1 MIRRFLHRVIQS
13 AFILLGILICNFFLL
28 HSAPGDAAQVLA
40 GEAGAGDAAYIDA
53 LRHRFGLDQPLPVQ
67 LLLYLGHAIRLDL
80 GFSFRNGEPVLTLIL
95 QRLPATL
102 LLTVTSLALAVLLG
116 IVLGSSAARRI
127 DTWVDDT
134 ISTAA
139 TLAYATPLFWIGLML
154 IVLFGVKLGWLPTGG
169 YEDVGAGHRGPSR
182 ALDIGR
188 HMVLPVVTLALFYT
202 AIYTRLMRAAM
213 ADVMRVDYIRTARA
227 AGIGETRITLRA
239 ALPNAVLPLVTMV
252 GLQVASLLGGTVLVE
267 SVFAWPG
274 LGRLAYEAVTARDLN
289 LLLGLLL
296 CSAVLVIVT
305 NLLVD
310 LVYAALDPR
319 QRTG

>member
-1 MIRRFLHRVIQS
+1 
-13 AFILLGILICNFFLL
+13 
-28 HSAPGDAAQVLA
+28 
-40 GEAGAGDAAYIDA
+40 
-53 LRHRFGLDQPLPVQ
+53 
-67 LLLYLGHAIRLDL
+67 
-80 GFSFRNGEPVLTLIL
+80 
-95 QRLPATL
+95 
-102 LLTVTSLALAVLLG
+102 
-116 IVLGSSAARRI
+116 
-127 DTWVDDT
+127 
-134 ISTAA
+134 
-139 TLAYATPLFWIGLML
+139 
-154 IVLFGVKLGWLPTGG
+154 
-169 YEDVGAGHRGPSR
+169 
-182 ALDIGR
+182 
-188 HMVLPVVTLALFYT
+188 MVLPVVTLALFYT